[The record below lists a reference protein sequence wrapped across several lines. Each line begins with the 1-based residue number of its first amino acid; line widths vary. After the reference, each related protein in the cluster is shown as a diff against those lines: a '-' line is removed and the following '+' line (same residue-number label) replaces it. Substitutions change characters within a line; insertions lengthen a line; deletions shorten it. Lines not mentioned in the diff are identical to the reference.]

1 MSIAGR
7 VYTVTGSS
15 SGIGHALTL
24 LLVENG
30 AIVYGSD
37 VNQKGLDATKD
48 ECKGLPGRLE
58 TTVLDV
64 RKDEAVKGWVKSC
77 VEKEG
82 KLDGSANVAGV
93 SADKPASV
101 GEIVSSQ
108 ISELNVGT
116 KRLGVCFGHQPHGC
130 DAMYARAVAL
140 PYGWRINF

>member
-58 TTVLDV
+58 TTILDV
-64 RKDEAVKGWVKSC
+64 RKDEAVKRWVKSC

-101 GEIVSSQ
+101 GEIVS
-108 ISELNVGT
+108 T
-116 KRLGVCFGHQPHGC
+116 
-130 DAMYARAVAL
+130 
-140 PYGWRINF
+140 